1 MTFIKFTNWKLK
13 NTISNFWALVLIKVF
28 VRIFGI
34 LTFLYL
40 LNFLS
45 KASFH
50 NQHDYYTTV
59 SGIFYLAFFVFLDNV
74 VKVSSS
80 FVLSE
85 KLVKPLNVMKW
96 IPFSMMI
103 YLMYSS
109 VIINQN
115 NLSGVDFTKPTFLW
129 SDLAPLIIIPNLS
142 FIVITILIFF
152 ASAVLNANRKL
163 KEENDLTI

>member
-13 NTISNFWALVLIKVF
+13 NTGSNFWTLLLIKIF

-34 LTFLYL
+34 FTFLHL
-40 LNFLS
+40 LNFFS

-50 NQHDYYTTV
+50 NQSDYYTTV

-74 VKVSSS
+74 VKVYSS

-103 YLMYSS
+103 YLVYSS

-115 NLSGVDFTKPTFLW
+115 NLSGIDFNNPTFLW
-129 SDLAPLIIIPNLS
+129 SDIAPLIIIPNLS
-142 FIVITILIFF
+142 FVIITILIFF

>member
-13 NTISNFWALVLIKVF
+13 NTVSNFWTLVLIKIF
-28 VRIFGI
+28 VRVFGI

-40 LNFLS
+40 LNFFS

-50 NQHDYYTTV
+50 NQSDYYTTV

-96 IPFSMMI
+96 IPFSMMV
-103 YLMYSS
+103 YLIYSS
-109 VIINQN
+109 VIISQI
-115 NLSGVDFTKPTFLW
+115 NLSGIDFTKPTFLW
-129 SDLAPLIIIPNLS
+129 SEVAPLIIIPNLS
-142 FIVITILIFF
+142 YIIITILIFF
-152 ASAVLNANRKL
+152 ASSVLNTNRKL